1 MGRLVPFFLW
11 QKERSLLHL
20 MKQLSPKKH
29 YLQVLKLERNILDI
43 NDISLISKVLLAY
56 IEAYYNKPDK
66 VFNASNSF
74 IAHELNINERT
85 IKRALT
91 ELLNKQYIV
100 IEYTQHKWGKS
111 NRIIYSKR
119 LLDFKKAYQYFK
131 NNY

>member
-1 MGRLVPFFLW
+1 
-11 QKERSLLHL
+11 

-29 YLQVLKLERNILDI
+29 YLQVLKLERNILDL
-43 NDISLISKVLLAY
+43 NNISIVSKVLLAY

-74 IAHELNINERT
+74 IASELNIPLAT
-85 IKRALT
+85 VKRSIN
-91 ELLNKQYIV
+91 ELLDKQYIV
-100 IEYTQHKWGKS
+100 IKYTQHKWGKS

-119 LLDFKKAYQYFK
+119 LLDFKEAYEYFK